1 MSSEAAERP
10 DNPLAVP
17 VLLGIVFMSLI
28 GFGIVIPLQPFY
40 ATVFGASPLQVTAM
54 FSVFACGQFFGELTW
69 GRLSDRLGRKPVL
82 VGTILACSIGY
93 VALAFAPNIWAALA
107 ARALTGFFA
116 GNISTVQGYVV
127 DVSPKEKV
135 AGRLG
140 LVGSALGLGFIVGPV
155 IGGLLAHP
163 DQGAVG
169 FRPPLL
175 VAAGLCVLS
184 ALSAT
189 IVIRESLR
197 KGAGA
202 APKRPGP
209 ISALRQ
215 ALADPVLRPLLGTT
229 LFSFGGWSMLWAS
242 YGLWA
247 HARFGW
253 GPQEIGVVLAG
264 TGIATAGSQALF
276 SGMTAR
282 RLGESRAVILSLGIT
297 SLLMLSQVLPMS
309 GLWSSV
315 IVVLFVVT
323 YNVGQPANTTMV
335 SRAALEG
342 QLGATLGAN
351 NASSAVARIFTPM
364 LGGLAFS
371 HIGIWAPYFFAAC
384 SLALAA
390 TMGYVGSKALAKRL
404 SESQAAVIA
413 RAADP
418 A

>member
-1 MSSEAAERP
+1 MSSLAAERP

-28 GFGIVIPLQPFY
+28 GFGIVVPLQPFY

-54 FSVFACGQFFGELTW
+54 FSLFACGQFFGELTW

-82 VGTILACSIGY
+82 IGTILASSIGY
-93 VALAFAPNIWAALA
+93 VALAFAPNIWAALG

-127 DVSPKEKV
+127 DVSPKDRV

-155 IGGLLAHP
+155 IGGLLARP
-163 DQGAVG
+163 ELGAVG

-175 VAAGLCVLS
+175 AAAGLCVVS

-189 IVIRESLR
+189 IIIRESLR
-197 KGAGA
+197 KGDGA
-202 APKRPGP
+202 SPHRPGP

-215 ALADPVLRPLLGTT
+215 AMGDAVLRPLLGTT
-229 LFSFGGWSMLWAS
+229 LFSFGGWSMIWAS

-253 GPQEIGVVLAG
+253 GPQEIGVLLAG

-276 SGMTAR
+276 SGLTAR
-282 RLGESRAVILSLGIT
+282 RLGESRTVIASLSIT
-297 SLLMLSQVLPMS
+297 ALLMLSQVLPLS
-309 GLWSSV
+309 ALVSSA
-315 IVVLFVVT
+315 IVLLFVVT

-342 QLGATLGAN
+342 QLGAN

-371 HIGIWAPYFFAAC
+371 HIGIWAPFFFGAGC
-384 SLALAA
+384 LALAA
-390 TMGYVGSKALAKRL
+390 TMGYVGSRALAQRL
-404 SESQAAVIA
+404 KDANAAAVA
-413 RAADP
+413 RSQPVA
-418 A
+418 